1 MIFKKFLSALVV
13 LLVNTEIVW
22 GSNASPSKVKRNDN
36 QSCGLPSQTT
46 SLIIGGNDFQRGAW
60 PWMVALMVKST
71 LPPKLFCGGVL
82 VSSTKVLTGKLKHK
96 LALKSSNCKLT
107 GLLF

>member
-1 MIFKKFLSALVV
+1 MIFIKFLTALVV
-13 LLVNTEIVW
+13 LLVNTETVW
-22 GSNASPSKVKRNDN
+22 GLNANPPKVKRNVN

-71 LPPKLFCGGVL
+71 LSPKLFCGGVL
-82 VSSTKVLTGKLKHK
+82 VSSTKVLTGKLDHQLARTK
-96 LALKSSNCKLT
+96 LK
-107 GLLF
+107 